1 MCHYKLIGKDGQKKW
16 KHCPYRVETTLW
28 HLQNDSDVYKQL
40 EPYEDTY
47 NELHQTYLCNGNS
60 IAGKRHPVFKI
71 IRTFCKTNRLT
82 TEESNE
88 VIKQF
93 LIEKCEWDGDDS
105 DTDSDTDSED
115 DTVYCLR
122 CNQYPAEN
130 NTKTWCQE
138 CFFQHGDD
146 SEDDEEEKLDY
157 DDTCDCCV
165 MGFSQPNKFGLCNC
179 MCSVCY
185 DDYRYCR
192 GNCEKKNEDE
202 TNMITCKKCNV
213 TGAGVYF
220 METNS
225 DGTFMHR
232 NGEFIFRDVC
242 IDCVS
247 K

>member
-71 IRTFCKTNRLT
+71 IRAFCKTNRLT

-146 SEDDEEEKLDY
+146 SEDD
-157 DDTCDCCV
+157 
-165 MGFSQPNKFGLCNC
+165 
-179 MCSVCY
+179 
-185 DDYRYCR
+185 
-192 GNCEKKNEDE
+192 DE

-213 TGAGVYF
+213 TGAGVHF